1 VKASIKANA
10 GRYDRTQTNAATYAP
25 YHRLDLRVERVFTV
39 KRTAITGFVEVDNVY
54 DRDNI
59 YMYDWSKALKQ
70 SQPVLQWG
78 LTPVAGIRIEF

>member
-1 VKASIKANA
+1 M
-10 GRYDRTQTNAATYAP
+10 
-25 YHRLDLRVERVFTV
+25 FTV